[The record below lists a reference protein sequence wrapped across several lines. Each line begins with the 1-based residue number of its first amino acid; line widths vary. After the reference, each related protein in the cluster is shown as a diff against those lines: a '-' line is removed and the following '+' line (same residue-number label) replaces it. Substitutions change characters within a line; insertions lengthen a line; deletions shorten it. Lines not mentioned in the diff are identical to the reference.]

1 LVTRTLEPLLHTC
14 SMQASFM
21 EIAANC
27 SSLLEASPVT
37 HRSVTALVLLSL
49 LSLFSAFL
57 IYFYAPFW
65 SVRRVPGPPTRFPL
79 GHLHLLA
86 KNGPD
91 VFRAIAKE
99 YGPIFRFHMGRQ
111 PLVIV
116 ANAKLCKEVGIKKF
130 KHIRNRSTPP
140 PSVGSLH
147 QDALFLTRDST
158 WSAMRNTVVPLYQ
171 PARLAGLI
179 PTMQSYVD
187 ALVDNIA
194 GSPDQ
199 ECIPFCQLSLRMAID
214 IIGKTAFGIEF
225 GLSKN
230 AADSSDDGETADGG
244 GEGDDDVREFLKE
257 YKRSMEFIKMDLS
270 SSLSTILGLF
280 LPCIQTPCKRLLRR
294 VPGTADHKMDGN
306 ERRLC
311 RRIDA
316 IIAGRRR
323 DRAAR
328 RRATSATTPP
338 VPPLDFIAALL
349 DAMESGGGG
358 KDQFVLE
365 DRHVRALAYEH
376 LIAGTKTTAF
386 TLSSV
391 LYLVSSHPRVEEKL
405 LREVDGFAPRR
416 GPDADELQSRFP
428 YLDQVIKEAMRF
440 HLVSPLIAR
449 QTSERVEIGGYVL
462 PKGAYVWLAPGVL
475 ARDAAQF
482 PDPEEFRPERFAPEA
497 EEERAR
503 HPYAHIPFGVGP
515 RACIG
520 HKFALQQVKL
530 AVLGLYRRYVF
541 RHSPAMESPIQFD
554 FDLVLAFRHGVKL
567 RAVRR
572 NGSD

>member
-1 LVTRTLEPLLHTC
+1 MPSCARKLASRSSRTSATGAPLPRQSAPCTRTP
-14 SMQASFM
+14 SSSPGASG
-21 EIAANC
+21 
-27 SSLLEASPVT
+27 
-37 HRSVTALVLLSL
+37 
-49 LSLFSAFL
+49 
-57 IYFYAPFW
+57 FW
-65 SVRRVPGPPTRFPL
+65 
-79 GHLHLLA
+79 
-86 KNGPD
+86 
-91 VFRAIAKE
+91 
-99 YGPIFRFHMGRQ
+99 
-111 PLVIV
+111 
-116 ANAKLCKEVGIKKF
+116 
-130 KHIRNRSTPP
+130 
-140 PSVGSLH
+140 
-147 QDALFLTRDST
+147 DST
-158 WSAMRNTVVPLYQ
+158 WSAIRNTVVPLYQ
-171 PARLAGLI
+171 PARLAGLV
-179 PTMQSYVD
+179 PVMQSYVGT
-187 ALVDNIA
+187 LVANIA
-194 GSPDQ
+194 GCPDQ
-199 ECIPFCQLSLRMAID
+199 HCIPFCQLSLRMAID
-214 IIGKTAFGIEF
+214 IIGKTAFGVEF

-230 AADSSDDGETADGG
+230 SPGGSETDC

-257 YKRSMEFIKMDLS
+257 YKLSMEFIKMDLS

-280 LPCIQTPCKRLLRR
+280 LPCVQTPCRRLLRR
-294 VPGTADHKMDGN
+294 VPGTADYKMAEN

-316 IIAGRRR
+316 IIASRRR
-323 DRAAR
+323 DRAAHR
-328 RRATSATTPP
+328 RGGDAAPS
-338 VPPLDFIAALL
+338 PPLDFIAALL
-349 DAMESGGGG
+349 DAMENGGGAN
-358 KDQFVLE
+358 KDFALE

-391 LYLVSSHPRVEEKL
+391 VYLVSCHPGVEEKL
-405 LREVDGFAPRR
+405 LREVDGFAPRGR
-416 GPDADELQSRFP
+416 SPDADELQSRFP

-449 QTSERVEIGGYVL
+449 QTSESVEIGGYVL

-530 AVLGLYRRYVF
+530 AVVELYRRYVF
-541 RHSPAMESPIQFD
+541 RHSAAMESPIQFD

-567 RAVRR
+567 RAIRR
-572 NGSD
+572 ASPTESG

>member
-1 LVTRTLEPLLHTC
+1 
-14 SMQASFM
+14 
-21 EIAANC
+21 
-27 SSLLEASPVT
+27 
-37 HRSVTALVLLSL
+37 
-49 LSLFSAFL
+49 
-57 IYFYAPFW
+57 
-65 SVRRVPGPPTRFPL
+65 
-79 GHLHLLA
+79 
-86 KNGPD
+86 
-91 VFRAIAKE
+91 
-99 YGPIFRFHMGRQ
+99 
-111 PLVIV
+111 
-116 ANAKLCKEVGIKKF
+116 
-130 KHIRNRSTPP
+130 
-140 PSVGSLH
+140 
-147 QDALFLTRDST
+147 
-158 WSAMRNTVVPLYQ
+158 MRNTVVPLYQ

-179 PTMQSYVD
+179 PVMQSYVD
-187 ALVDNIA
+187 ALVANIA
-194 GSPDQ
+194 GCPDQ
-199 ECIPFCQLSLRMAID
+199 NCIPFCQLSLRMAID
-214 IIGKTAFGIEF
+214 IIGKTAFGVEF
-225 GLSKN
+225 GLSK
-230 AADSSDDGETADGG
+230 DSEGSSCGG
-244 GEGDDDVREFLKE
+244 GEAGGGGDGDDDVREFLKE

-280 LPCIQTPCKRLLRR
+280 LPCVQTPCRRLLRR
-294 VPGTADHKMDGN
+294 VPGTADYKMDEN

-328 RRATSATTPP
+328 RHDGDGDADRSA
-338 VPPLDFIAALL
+338 PLDFIAALL
-349 DAMESGGGG
+349 DAMENSGGGG
-358 KDQFVLE
+358 KDFTLE

-391 LYLVSSHPRVEEKL
+391 VYLVSCHPRVEEKL
-405 LREVDGFAPRR
+405 LRELDGSALPGGRA
-416 GPDADELQSRFP
+416 PDADELQSRFP

-449 QTSERVEIGGYVL
+449 QTSERVEIGGHVL
-462 PKGAYVWLAPGVL
+462 PKVTRRRRRRAGSSLTLPTTSCSVFTCNKLTRRVHGRQGAYVWLAPGVL

-482 PDPEEFRPERFAPEA
+482 PEPEEFRPERFAAGA

-530 AVLGLYRRYVF
+530 AVVALYRRYVF

-554 FDLVLAFRHGVKL
+554 FDLVLAFRYGVKL
-567 RAVRR
+567 RAIRR
-572 NGSD
+572 E

>member
-1 LVTRTLEPLLHTC
+1 
-14 SMQASFM
+14 MQASSM
-21 EIAANC
+21 EASNSSIALEISHVATPGLPVLLLG
-27 SSLLEASPVT
+27 SSL
-37 HRSVTALVLLSL
+37 ALLAV
-49 LSLFSAFL
+49 FL
-57 IYFYAPFW
+57 VYFYAPFW
-65 SVRRVPGPPTRFPL
+65 SLRTVPGPPTRFPI

-116 ANAKLCKEVGIKKF
+116 ANAELCKEVGIKKF
-130 KHIRNRSTPP
+130 KDIRNRSTPP
-140 PSVGSLH
+140 PNVGTLH

-158 WSAMRNTVVPLYQ
+158 WSSMRNMVIPLYQ

-194 GSPDQ
+194 GCPDQ
-199 ECIPFCQLSLRMAID
+199 DCIPFCQLSLCMAID

-225 GLSKN
+225 GLSRK
-230 AADSSDDGETADGG
+230 AADAAGDDGG
-244 GEGDDDVREFLKE
+244 GDGGGDDDVKEFLRE
-257 YKRSMEFIKMDLS
+257 YKKSMEFIKMDLS
-270 SSLSTILGLF
+270 SSLSTIMGLF
-280 LPCIQTPCKRLLRR
+280 LPCVQTPCKRLLRR
-294 VPGTADHKMDGN
+294 VPGTADYKMDQN

-323 DRAAR
+323 DREAR
-328 RRATSATTPP
+328 RRGDAGDGAA
-338 VPPLDFIAALL
+338 LDFIAALL
-349 DAMESGGGG
+349 DARESGGGG
-358 KDQFVLE
+358 HGGFALE

-386 TLSSV
+386 TVSSV
-391 LYLVSSHPRVEEKL
+391 VYLVSCHPRVEERL
-405 LREVDGFAPRR
+405 LREIDGFAPRGR
-416 GPDADELQSRFP
+416 VPGADELHAGLP

-440 HLVSPLIAR
+440 HLG
-449 QTSERVEIGGYVL
+449 T
-462 PKGAYVWLAPGVL
+462 YVWLAPGVL

-482 PDPEEFRPERFAPEA
+482 PEPEEFKPERFAAEA
-497 EEERAR
+497 AEERAR
-503 HPYAHIPFGVGP
+503 HPYAHIPFGIGP
-515 RACIG
+515 RACVG
-520 HKFALQQVKL
+520 HRFALQQVKL
-530 AVLGLYRRYVF
+530 AAVSLYRRYVF
-541 RHSPAMESPIQFD
+541 RHSPAMESPLQFD

-567 RAVRR
+567 RAIKRT
-572 NGSD
+572 NT

>member
-1 LVTRTLEPLLHTC
+1 
-14 SMQASFM
+14 MQASSM
-21 EIAANC
+21 EASNC
-27 SSLLEASPVT
+27 SIALQISHVAAPSLP
-37 HRSVTALVLLSL
+37 VLLL
-49 LSLFSAFL
+49 LSSIALLGAFL

-65 SVRRVPGPPTRFPL
+65 SLRTVPGPPTRFPI

-116 ANAKLCKEVGIKKF
+116 ANAELCKEVGIKKF
-130 KHIRNRSTPP
+130 KDIRNRSTPP
-140 PSVGSLH
+140 PNVGTLH

-158 WSAMRNTVVPLYQ
+158 WSSMRNMVIPLYQ

-179 PTMQSYVD
+179 PTMQSYVEV
-187 ALVDNIA
+187 LVDNIA
-194 GSPDQ
+194 GFPDQ
-199 ECIPFCQLSLRMAID
+199 DCIPFCQLSLCMAID

-225 GLSKN
+225 GLSRK
-230 AADSSDDGETADGG
+230 AVDEGGDSVDGDC
-244 GEGDDDVREFLKE
+244 DDDVKEFLKE
-257 YKRSMEFIKMDLS
+257 YKKSMEFIKMDLS

-280 LPCIQTPCKRLLRR
+280 LPCVQTPCKRLLRR
-294 VPGTADHKMDGN
+294 VPGTADYKMDQN

-323 DRAAR
+323 DRER
-328 RRATSATTPP
+328 RRGDGSPATA
-338 VPPLDFIAALL
+338 LDFIAALL
-349 DAMESGGGG
+349 DARESGGHGSG
-358 KDQFVLE
+358 RECALE

-386 TLSSV
+386 TVSSV
-391 LYLVSSHPRVEEKL
+391 VYLVSCHPRVEEKL
-405 LREVDGFAPRR
+405 LREVDDFEPRGR
-416 GPDADELQSRFP
+416 VPKADELHAGLP

-449 QTSERVEIGGYVL
+449 ETSEPVEIAGHLL
-462 PKGAYVWLAPGVL
+462 PKGTYVWLAPGVL

-482 PDPEEFRPERFAPEA
+482 PEPEEFRPERFSPEA
-497 EEERAR
+497 EEERTR
-503 HPYAHIPFGVGP
+503 HPYAHIPFGIGP
-515 RACIG
+515 RACVG
-520 HKFALQQVKL
+520 HRFALQQVKL
-530 AVLGLYRRYVF
+530 AVVHLYRRYVF
-541 RHSPAMESPIQFD
+541 RQSPAMESPIQFD
-554 FDLVLAFRHGVKL
+554 FDLVLGFRHGVKL
-567 RAVRR
+567 RAIKRPT
-572 NGSD
+572 

>member
-1 LVTRTLEPLLHTC
+1 
-14 SMQASFM
+14 
-21 EIAANC
+21 
-27 SSLLEASPVT
+27 
-37 HRSVTALVLLSL
+37 
-49 LSLFSAFL
+49 
-57 IYFYAPFW
+57 
-65 SVRRVPGPPTRFPL
+65 
-79 GHLHLLA
+79 
-86 KNGPD
+86 
-91 VFRAIAKE
+91 
-99 YGPIFRFHMGRQ
+99 
-111 PLVIV
+111 
-116 ANAKLCKEVGIKKF
+116 
-130 KHIRNRSTPP
+130 
-140 PSVGSLH
+140 
-147 QDALFLTRDST
+147 
-158 WSAMRNTVVPLYQ
+158 MRNTVVPLYQ

-194 GSPDQ
+194 GCPDKD
-199 ECIPFCQLSLRMAID
+199 CIPFCQLSLRMAID

-225 GLSKN
+225 NLSKN
-230 AADSSDDGETADGG
+230 AADSSDDSDTDG

-294 VPGTADHKMDGN
+294 VPGTADYKMDEN

-328 RRATSATTPP
+328 RGRDGGAAPSSA
-338 VPPLDFIAALL
+338 PLDFIAALL
-349 DAMESGGGG
+349 DAMESGGGT
-358 KDQFVLE
+358 KEFVLE

-391 LYLVSSHPRVEEKL
+391 LYLVSCHPRVEEKL
-405 LREVDGFAPRR
+405 LREVDGFFAAPRR
-416 GPDADELQSRFP
+416 GRAPDAEELQSRFP

-462 PKGAYVWLAPGVL
+462 PKVSTHHVL
-475 ARDAAQF
+475 ARGRAQ
-482 PDPEEFRPERFAPEA
+482 
-497 EEERAR
+497 
-503 HPYAHIPFGVGP
+503 
-515 RACIG
+515 
-520 HKFALQQVKL
+520 
-530 AVLGLYRRYVF
+530 
-541 RHSPAMESPIQFD
+541 
-554 FDLVLAFRHGVKL
+554 
-567 RAVRR
+567 
-572 NGSD
+572 